1 MHPAYSVILFT
12 TSSGAGYGLLFW
24 LSLAHVIGAQPVAG
38 WGFFAGLFIALGLIT
53 LGLLSSTFHLGR
65 PERAW
70 RALSQ
75 WRSSWLSREGVAAL
89 ATYVPAGGLWL
100 MSLLGIAGW
109 LTLPL
114 ALLSAIGAVATVW
127 CTGMIY
133 ASLRTIRE
141 WHMPQVPYVYLANA
155 AASGALLLV
164 LLHAFAGRDIR
175 LVSLIAL
182 LALGLAGAL
191 KLIYWRRIDAE
202 PGAYTADMALGLKG
216 VKRQLE
222 PPHSRPNYVMREMG
236 YDVARRHAET
246 LRRSVLLWGFLL
258 PGLMLAFQA
267 LTGGLGPV
275 LMPVAVTA
283 AAAGLVTERWLFFAE
298 ATHLS
303 TLYYGNQ
310 RA

>member
-12 TSSGAGYGLLFW
+12 TASGAGYGLLFW
-24 LSLAHVIGAQPVAG
+24 LSLAHLAGGQPLEG
-38 WGFFAGLFIALGLIT
+38 WSLATGLTLALGLIT

-75 WRSSWLSREGVAAL
+75 WRSSWLSREGVVSL
-89 ATYVPAGGLWL
+89 ATYVPAGLFWLLALFGGPLWL
-100 MSLLGIAGW
+100 S
-109 LTLPL
+109 LPL
-114 ALLSAIGAVATVW
+114 ALLAALGAVVTVW

-133 ASLRTIRE
+133 ASLRTIRQ
-141 WHMPQVPYVYLANA
+141 WHQPLVPVIYLANA
-155 AASGALLLV
+155 AASGAVLLV

-175 LVSLIAL
+175 LSSLIAL
-182 LALGLAGAL
+182 AALIVAGGL
-191 KLIYWRRIDAE
+191 KLLYWRRIDAD
-202 PGAYTADMALGLKG
+202 PGAYTKDMALGLEG
-216 VKRQLE
+216 VTRQLE

-236 YDVARRHAET
+236 YDVARKHAET
-246 LRRSVLLWGFLL
+246 LRRSVLLWGFAL
-258 PGLMLAFQA
+258 PGLLLAVQA

-275 LMPVAVTA
+275 LMPIVVLV

-298 ATHLS
+298 AEHVS
-303 TLYYGNQ
+303 MLYYGAD

>member
-1 MHPAYSVILFT
+1 MATRAGAAPDWRAAFRRSFRRATHMAGAGILFALLVFLT
-12 TSSGAGYGLLFW
+12 LALASYTQTDPSPSTAASGEDIRNWMGASGAW
-24 LSLAHVIGAQPVAG
+24 AS
-38 WGFFAGLFIALGLIT
+38 
-53 LGLLSSTFHLGR
+53 
-65 PERAW
+65 ERALNFLGIPAVLLLPLLYISARRLW
-70 RALSQ
+70 TGVERDDETETPGRWWGPFAMLLAAVAL
-75 WRSSWLSREGVAAL
+75 LGTVLAL
-89 ATYVPAGGLWL
+89 VFEPDTGSLPAGAGGLFGQL
-100 MSLLGIAGW
+100 EGLGIE
-109 LTLPL
+109 
-114 ALLSAIGAVATVW
+114 AVAERF
-127 CTGMIY
+127 GG
-133 ASLRTIRE
+133 SF
-141 WHMPQVPYVYLANA
+141 
-155 AASGALLLV
+155 SGWIVLV
-164 LLHAFAGRDIR
+164 L
-175 LVSLIAL
+175 AL